1 MKFCYYSIYY
11 KIKQDQSSKP
21 NLTTSTMTKTKP
33 NLSTYSFNLKS
44 SLSSGLNSTTLHASN
59 SEYEIGRKLH
69 SFKISA
75 SPSSNTTSNG
85 ETTNTS
91 SRAAK
96 NASKLSLN
104 NANLTL
110 GDKTTAKTRTSSS
123 NNLDHVSF
131 VNVKELINKFEC
143 KLLDNVL

>member
-1 MKFCYYSIYY
+1 MKFSSYSIYS
-11 KIKQDQSSKP
+11 KIKQDQS
-21 NLTTSTMTKTKP
+21 TSTMTKTKP

-110 GDKTTAKTRTSSS
+110 GDKTSTAKTRTSSS

-143 KLLDNVL
+143 KLLDNV